1 MNGQGGTII
10 SNFVSSL
17 PTIPVP
23 QKHNKFE
30 KLYGSNY
37 SFILEISHL
46 SNGWLQL
53 ELRINPKSLKKGWLQ
68 VLVSK
73 KHSIF
78 ENTRLLQVVP
88 EIMTANV

>member
-10 SNFVSSL
+10 SNYVSSL
-17 PTIPVP
+17 PTIPVL
-23 QKHNKFE
+23 QKHNKFD
-30 KLYGSNY
+30 YGSNY
-37 SFILEISHL
+37 FFILEKSHL
-46 SNGWLQL
+46 WNGWLQL
-53 ELRINPKSLKKGWLQ
+53 ELRIDPKSLKKGWLQ